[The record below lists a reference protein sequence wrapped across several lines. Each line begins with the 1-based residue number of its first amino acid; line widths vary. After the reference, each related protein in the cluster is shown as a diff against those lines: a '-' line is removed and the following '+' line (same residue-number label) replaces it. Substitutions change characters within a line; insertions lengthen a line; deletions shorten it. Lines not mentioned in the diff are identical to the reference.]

1 MSQPTPDNRT
11 LFQTFEWHA
20 KSDKPSHN
28 ETHSHGSHY
37 ARLTRLAPSL
47 AGLGLNMFWLPPG
60 CKANEPSGAGNGY
73 DCYDHWDLGEFDQK
87 GRRNTKWG
95 SKEELGDLVAAL
107 HNNGVEGIWDAVL
120 NHKTAGDTTMECW
133 AVEVDEN
140 GKQWRMWS
148 TVEFWF
154 VQLLTTGCYQTAE

>member
-1 MSQPTPDNRT
+1 MAHAPTPENRT

-60 CKANEPSGAGNGY
+60 CKANEPSGNGNGY

-95 SKEELGDLVAAL
+95 SKEELGDLIEAL
-107 HNNGVEGIWDAVL
+107 HRNGVEGVWDAVL

-140 GKQWRMWS
+140 G
-148 TVEFWF
+148 EFLEWKKDLF
-154 VQLLTTGCYQTAE
+154 AAIDR